1 MIGRIIVL
9 GRDCPFKNRKS
20 IPLYD
25 RTVIVNAYHLFIF
38 DRIYLKYPCELYL
51 ITEIRLTGPG
61 SNLGSFK
68 MKWERT
74 EVLKST
80 PRAKHGVSQLRVPAG
95 LRRIRPGRP
104 KKRAEAAATLHALFH
119 VHTQS
124 SLQRTECPQGSGGQ
138 GSPFPSPSS
147 IEPSPK
153 STSRAG
159 LRADTDRE
167 RRRSHQ
173 AWPRPAMASG
183 S

>member
-38 DRIYLKYPCELYL
+38 DRIYLKCPCEFYL

-104 KKRAEAAATLHALFH
+104 KKRAGAAATLHALFRSYPI
-119 VHTQS
+119 VSAKDRMSTGVG
-124 SLQRTECPQGSGGQ
+124 RTRDPV
-138 GSPFPSPSS
+138 PSPSS

-167 RRRSHQ
+167 RRRSHP

>member
-1 MIGRIIVL
+1 MIGRRIVL

-20 IPLYD
+20 ISLYD

-38 DRIYLKYPCELYL
+38 DRIYLKYPCEFYL

-95 LRRIRPGRP
+95 LRRIRPGG
-104 KKRAEAAATLHALFH
+104 
-119 VHTQS
+119 
-124 SLQRTECPQGSGGQ
+124 PQ
-138 GSPFPSPSS
+138 
-147 IEPSPK
+147 K
-153 STSRAG
+153 A
-159 LRADTDRE
+159 
-167 RRRSHQ
+167 RRSSSNAPHAFSCSYPIVSAKDRMSAGVGRTREPVPQ
-173 AWPRPAMASG
+173 PLLYRVLSKIDIPCGTARRY
-183 S
+183 

>member
-1 MIGRIIVL
+1 M

-51 ITEIRLTGPG
+51 ITEIRLTGPA

-68 MKWERT
+68 MKWEGT

-95 LRRIRPGRP
+95 LRRIRPGRSKNAQEQQQRSTRFFMFIP
-104 KKRAEAAATLHALFH
+104 NRLCKGPNVRRGREDKGPPVPQLLLYRALSKIDIPCGAA
-119 VHTQS
+119 
-124 SLQRTECPQGSGGQ
+124 
-138 GSPFPSPSS
+138 
-147 IEPSPK
+147 
-153 STSRAG
+153 
-159 LRADTDRE
+159 
-167 RRRSHQ
+167 RRY
-173 AWPRPAMASG
+173 
-183 S
+183 